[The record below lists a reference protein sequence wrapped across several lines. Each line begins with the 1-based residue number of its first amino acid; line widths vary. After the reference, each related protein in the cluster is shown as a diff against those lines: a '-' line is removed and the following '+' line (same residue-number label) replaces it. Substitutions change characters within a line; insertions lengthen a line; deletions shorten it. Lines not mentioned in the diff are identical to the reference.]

1 MILIKKILPII
12 ICILIFSPLS
22 EAQTQDSV
30 HVNLKKA
37 IEIALSENPTIK
49 VADRD
54 IQAKKYYKSEQIA
67 ALFPSV
73 SLAGSWQA
81 TLKKQK
87 MVMEMGGNPMEIEV
101 GTSYNYS
108 AGLSFS
114 LPLVAAPTWYNL
126 KLSQVDVELAV
137 ENARASKISLVNEVK
152 KAYYGMLFAKDSY
165 QVLLTSYENVQL
177 TAQNTYDKYEQG
189 LASDF
194 DKLRAEVQVK
204 NQKPQLTSAEN
215 SLYLA
220 TMMLK
225 VLMGVDVNEPII
237 FDGQLADFEND
248 VLQYQEIDPAQ
259 ISLSNNTDLIQ
270 LDYAQKQ
277 LELSQKMIKA
287 SSCPTLALS
296 GNYQYM
302 TMANNLDFSSY
313 NWFPYS
319 IIGISLQVPILSW
332 VGTSYKLKQSKLSM
346 ESLNDQRQYL
356 ENNLRVSVN
365 SSLFNMNKAIEDL
378 TSNKETMMQA
388 DRAYNIVKKQFDI
401 GMATWLDLNSAE
413 LALTQSRLL
422 YNQSVYNFLTAKA
435 ELDSVLGNE

>member
-1 MILIKKILPII
+1 MKKIIFI
-12 ICILIFSPLS
+12 TACILISS
-22 EAQTQDSV
+22 ISIKAQNQDSV
-30 HVNLKKA
+30 HVDLQKA

-49 VADRD
+49 IANRD

-67 ALFPSV
+67 SLFPNV

-87 MVMEMGGNPMEIEV
+87 MAMEMGGQAMEIEV
-101 GTSYNYS
+101 GMSYNYS

-114 LPLVAAPTWYNL
+114 LPLIAAPTWYNL
-126 KLSQVDVELAV
+126 KLSQSDVDLAV
-137 ENARASKISLVNEVK
+137 EKARSSRISLVNEIK
-152 KAYYGMLFAKDSY
+152 KAYYGMLLAKDSY
-165 QVLLTSYENVQL
+165 NVLQVNYNNVKL
-177 TAQNTYDKYEQG
+177 TAENIYNRYEQG

-194 DKLRAEVQVK
+194 EKLRAEVQEK

-215 SLYLA
+215 TLYLA
-220 TMMLK
+220 TMALK

-237 FDGQLADFEND
+237 FDGQLADFED
-248 VLQYQEIDPAQ
+248 EMLKYQEMDPATV
-259 ISLSNNTDLIQ
+259 SLSNNTNLVQ
-270 LDYAQKQ
+270 LDYSLQQ

-302 TMANNLDFSSY
+302 TMANSMDFSTY

-319 IIGISLQVPILSW
+319 VIGLSLQVPIMSW
-332 VGTSYKLKQSKLSM
+332 VGTSYKLKQSKLTI
-346 ESLNDQRQYL
+346 ESLNDQKKYL
-356 ENNLRVSVN
+356 ENNLRVSLN
-365 SSLFNMNKAIEDL
+365 SSLYNIKNAINDL
-378 TSNKETMMQA
+378 ASNKETMLQA
-388 DRAYNIVKKQFDI
+388 EKAYDIVKKQYDV

-422 YNQSVYNFLTAKA
+422 YHQSVYNFVTAKA